1 MSQQN
6 PQVLYIGANP
16 AEIEPF
22 ASHVHVA
29 FETLEALAIVVT
41 YMPDAVV
48 IEMDHPIAEEVL
60 SHLESA
66 DWFETPI
73 VKINSTTVIEME
85 MRQLFTRE
93 VA

>member
-1 MSQQN
+1 MSQQH

-16 AEIEPF
+16 ADIEPF

-29 FETLEALAIVVT
+29 FEAMEALAIIVT

-66 DWFETPI
+66 DWFTTPV
-73 VKINSTTVIEME
+73 VKINSRTIIESE
-85 MRQLFTRE
+85 LSQLFTGE
-93 VA
+93 AA